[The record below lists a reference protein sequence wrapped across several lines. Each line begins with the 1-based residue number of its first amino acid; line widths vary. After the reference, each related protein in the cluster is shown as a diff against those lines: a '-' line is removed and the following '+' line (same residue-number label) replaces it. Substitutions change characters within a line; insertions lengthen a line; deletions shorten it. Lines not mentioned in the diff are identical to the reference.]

1 MTAIET
7 LAMFLAEGLRVPVA
21 TRTNA
26 QRHLTDTVGAW
37 VAGAA
42 TQEGRAL
49 LAFRPRGE
57 IDIGTPS
64 ALARL
69 SEIDNIHLASVTTP
83 GGIVIPAA
91 LTLAAAR
98 GADGVAL
105 TRAIVA
111 GVEAMVRLGLAIDGP
126 QVIYR
131 GIWPTY
137 FAAPFGTAAV
147 AAQLYG
153 FDAKQTAHTL
163 ALALTFAAS
172 GVGHHNAATTSRWF
186 AIAQAA
192 RNGLV
197 AARAA
202 QAGFTSDLSL
212 LDGDFLHGI
221 FGITP
226 NLDVFTQG
234 LGERFALDEASFKP
248 WCAARQ
254 TMAATQALKEIL
266 AGGVSP
272 AQIRAVEVAQPPPY
286 LKMTDHGVVS
296 GDRAS
301 HLTSLPYHLAI
312 AACDPDAE
320 FDVGQTP
327 QSVSESVRD
336 FMAKVTVV
344 ADAALLTHYPAAWPA
359 RLVVRTADGAHERLL
374 LNVPGDSAR
383 PLSDAELGRK
393 FRRFVAGAAGG
404 EATESLLAACAS
416 ALETAGAAGQL
427 VARIEGLLCRSS
439 NAEVGRLFTE
449 NAGGTARAN

>member
-7 LAMFLAEGLRVPVA
+7 LATFLAEGLRVPA
-21 TRTNA
+21 TTRANV

-37 VAGAA
+37 VAGAS

-49 LAFRPRGE
+49 LAFRPEGE
-57 IDIGTPS
+57 IDVGTAS

-69 SEIDNIHLASVTTP
+69 SEIDNIHLASATTP
-83 GGIVIPAA
+83 GGIIIPAA

-98 GADGVAL
+98 GADGAAL
-105 TRAIVA
+105 TGAIVA
-111 GVEAMVRLGLAIDGP
+111 GIEAMVRLGLAIDGP

-137 FAAPFGTAAV
+137 FAAPFGIAAV
-147 AAQLYG
+147 ASRLYG
-153 FDAKQTAHTL
+153 FDAKQTAHAL
-163 ALALTFAAS
+163 ALALTFAAP
-172 GVGHHNAATTSRWF
+172 GVGHHNAVTTSRWF

-202 QAGFTSDLSL
+202 QAGFTSDIGL
-212 LDGDFLHGI
+212 LDGGFLQGI

-226 NLDVFTQG
+226 NLDAFTQG
-234 LGERFALDEASFKP
+234 LGERFALDFALDEASFKP

-266 AGGVSP
+266 ADGVSP
-272 AQIRAVEVAQPPPY
+272 AQIHSVEVAVPPPY
-286 LKMTDHGVVS
+286 LKMTDHGVVA

-312 AACDPDAE
+312 AACDPDAA
-320 FDVGQTP
+320 FDIT
-327 QSVSESVRD
+327 QSPPSVPEPVRA
-336 FMAKVTVV
+336 FMAKVNVV
-344 ADAALLTHYPAAWPA
+344 ADAALLAHYPAAWPA
-359 RLVVRTADGAHERLL
+359 RLVVRTADGAHERLM
-374 LNVPGDSAR
+374 LNVPGDPAR
-383 PLSDAELGRK
+383 PLSDAELGLK

-404 EATESLLAACAS
+404 PAAESLLAACAF
-416 ALETAGAAGQL
+416 ALETTGAATQL
-427 VARIEGLLCRSS
+427 VARIEGLLSRISM
-439 NAEVGRLFTE
+439 L
-449 NAGGTARAN
+449 

>member
-7 LAMFLAEGLRVPVA
+7 LATFLAEDLRVPA
-21 TRTNA
+21 TTRANA

-49 LAFRPRGE
+49 LAFRPDGE
-57 IDIGTPS
+57 IDVGTPA

-69 SEIDNIHLASVTTP
+69 SEIDNIHLASATTP

-98 GADGVAL
+98 GADGAAL
-105 TRAIVA
+105 TGAIVA
-111 GVEAMVRLGLAIDGP
+111 GIEAMVRLGLAIDGA

-137 FAAPFGTAAV
+137 FAAPFGIAAV
-147 AAQLYG
+147 AARLHG
-153 FDAKQTAHTL
+153 LDAKQTGHAL
-163 ALALTFAAS
+163 ALALTFAAP

-186 AIAQAA
+186 AVAQAA

-212 LDGDFLHGI
+212 LDGGFLHGI

-226 NLDVFTQG
+226 NLEAFTQG

-266 AGGVSP
+266 ADGVLP
-272 AQIRAVEVAQPPPY
+272 VQIRSVEVAVPPPY

-320 FDVGQTP
+320 FDIA
-327 QSVSESVRD
+327 QSPPSVPEPVRA

-344 ADAALLTHYPAAWPA
+344 ADAALLAHYPAAWPA
-359 RLVVRTADGAHERLL
+359 RLVVRTADGAHERLM

-383 PLSDAELGRK
+383 PLSDAELGLK

-404 EATESLLAACAS
+404 EATESLLAACAF
-416 ALETAGAAGQL
+416 ALETTGAAAQL
-427 VARIEGLLCRSS
+427 VARIIRDRCIPRH
-439 NAEVGRLFTE
+439 F
-449 NAGGTARAN
+449 

>member
-7 LAMFLAEGLRVPVA
+7 LATFLAKDLRVPA
-21 TRTNA
+21 TTRANV

-49 LAFRPRGE
+49 LAFCPEGE
-57 IDIGTPS
+57 IDVGTAS

-69 SEIDNIHLASVTTP
+69 SEIDNIHLASATTP

-98 GADGVAL
+98 GADGAVL
-105 TRAIVA
+105 TGAIVA
-111 GVEAMVRLGLAIDGP
+111 GIEAMVRLGLAIDGP

-137 FAAPFGTAAV
+137 FAAPFGIAAV
-147 AAQLYG
+147 ASRLYG
-153 FDAKQTAHTL
+153 FDAKQTGHAL
-163 ALALTFAAS
+163 ALALTFAAP
-172 GVGHHNAATTSRWF
+172 GVGHHNATTTSRWF

-192 RNGLV
+192 RNGLI

-202 QAGFTSDLSL
+202 QAGFTSDLNL
-212 LDGDFLHGI
+212 LDGGFLHGI
-221 FGITP
+221 FGIAP
-226 NLDVFTQG
+226 NLVAFTKG
-234 LGERFALDEASFKP
+234 LGERFALDEASIKP

-266 AGGVSP
+266 TDGVSLT
-272 AQIRAVEVAQPPPY
+272 QIRSLEVAVPPPY

-312 AACDPDAE
+312 AACDPDAA
-320 FDVGQTP
+320 FDIA
-327 QSVSESVRD
+327 QSPPSVPEPVRA
-336 FMAKVTVV
+336 FMAKVTVL
-344 ADAALLTHYPAAWPA
+344 ADATLLSHYPAAWPA
-359 RLVVRTADGAHERLL
+359 RLVVRTADGAHQRLM
-374 LNVPGDSAR
+374 LNVPGDPAR
-383 PLSDAELGRK
+383 PLSDAELAIK

-404 EATESLLAACAS
+404 PAAESLLAACAF
-416 ALETAGAAGQL
+416 ALETTGAAAQL
-427 VARIEGLLCRSS
+427 MARIEGLVR
-439 NAEVGRLFTE
+439 T
-449 NAGGTARAN
+449 

>member
-7 LAMFLAEGLRVPVA
+7 LATFLAEGLRVPA
-21 TRTNA
+21 TTRANA

-42 TQEGRAL
+42 TQEGRTL
-49 LAFRPRGE
+49 LASRTDGE
-57 IDIGTPS
+57 IDVGTPS

-69 SEIDNIHLASVTTP
+69 SEIDNIHLASATTP
-83 GGIVIPAA
+83 GGIIIPAA

-98 GADGVAL
+98 GADGAAL
-105 TRAIVA
+105 TGAIVA
-111 GVEAMVRLGLAIDGP
+111 GIEAMVRLGLAIDGP

-137 FAAPFGTAAV
+137 FAAPFGIAAV
-147 AAQLYG
+147 AARLHG
-153 FDAKQTAHTL
+153 FDAEQTGHAL
-163 ALALTFAAS
+163 ALALTFAAP

-197 AARAA
+197 AARAT

-212 LDGDFLHGI
+212 LDGGFLHGI

-226 NLDVFTQG
+226 NLDAVTQG

-266 AGGVSP
+266 ADGVSHV
-272 AQIRAVEVAQPPPY
+272 QIRSVEVAQPPSY

-320 FDVGQTP
+320 FDIA
-327 QSVSESVRD
+327 QSPPSVPEPVRA
-336 FMAKVTVV
+336 FMAKVTVI
-344 ADAALLTHYPAAWPA
+344 ADAALLAHYPAAWPA
-359 RLVVRTADGAHERLL
+359 RLVVRTADGAHERLM
-374 LNVPGDSAR
+374 LNVPGDPAR
-383 PLSDAELGRK
+383 PLSDAELGLK

-404 EATESLLAACAS
+404 PAAESLLAACAF
-416 ALETAGAAGQL
+416 ALETTGAAAQL
-427 VARIEGLLCRSS
+427 VARIEGT
-439 NAEVGRLFTE
+439 V
-449 NAGGTARAN
+449 AG

>member
-7 LAMFLAEGLRVPVA
+7 LATFLAEGLRVPAA
-21 TRTNA
+21 TRANV

-42 TQEGRAL
+42 TQEGRSL
-49 LAFRPRGE
+49 LAFRPDDE
-57 IDIGTPS
+57 IDVGTPA

-69 SEIDNIHLASVTTP
+69 SEIDNIHLVSVTTP

-98 GADGVAL
+98 GADGAGL
-105 TRAIVA
+105 TSAIVA
-111 GVEAMVRLGLAIDGP
+111 GIEAMVRLGLAIDGP

-137 FAAPFGTAAV
+137 FGAPFGIAAV
-147 AAQLYG
+147 AARLYG
-153 FDAKQTAHTL
+153 FDAKQTAHAL
-163 ALALTFAAS
+163 ALALTFAAT
-172 GVGHHNAATTSRWF
+172 GVGHHNAVTTSRWF

-202 QAGFTSDLSL
+202 QAGFTSDLGL
-212 LDGDFLHGI
+212 LDGEFLKGT
-221 FGITP
+221 FGIQP
-226 NLDVFTQG
+226 NLDAFTKG

-254 TMAATQALKEIL
+254 TMTATQALKEIL
-266 AGGVSP
+266 ADGVPPS
-272 AQIRAVEVAQPPPY
+272 QIRSVEVAVPPPY

-312 AACDPDAE
+312 AACDADAE
-320 FDVGQTP
+320 FDIS
-327 QSVSESVRD
+327 QSPPSLPAPVRD

-344 ADAALLTHYPAAWPA
+344 ADPALLAHYPAAWPA
-359 RLVVRTADGAHERLL
+359 RLVVRTAAGARERLVL
-374 LNVPGDSAR
+374 HVPGDPAR
-383 PLSDAELGRK
+383 PLSEAELAGK
-393 FRRFVAGAAGG
+393 FRRFVTQAAGAPVA
-404 EATESLLAACAS
+404 ESMLAACAS
-416 ALETAGAAGQL
+416 ALETPRTAAKL
-427 VARIEGLLCRSS
+427 VAKIESLYPQ
-439 NAEVGRLFTE
+439 V
-449 NAGGTARAN
+449 

>member
-7 LAMFLAEGLRVPVA
+7 LATFLAEDLRVPA
-21 TRTNA
+21 TTRANA
-26 QRHLTDTVGAW
+26 QRHLTDTIGAW

-49 LAFRPRGE
+49 LAFRPDGE
-57 IDIGTPS
+57 IDVGTPA

-69 SEIDNIHLASVTTP
+69 SEIDNIHLASATTP

-98 GADGVAL
+98 GADGAAL
-105 TRAIVA
+105 TGAIVA
-111 GVEAMVRLGLAIDGP
+111 GIEAMVRLGLAIDGP

-137 FAAPFGTAAV
+137 FAAPFGIAAV
-147 AAQLYG
+147 AARLLSL
-153 FDAKQTAHTL
+153 DAKQTGHAL
-163 ALALTFAAS
+163 ALALTFAAP

-212 LDGDFLHGI
+212 LDGGFLHGI

-226 NLDVFTQG
+226 NLDAFTQG

-266 AGGVSP
+266 ADGVSP
-272 AQIRAVEVAQPPPY
+272 VQIRSVEVAQPPPY
-286 LKMTDHGVVS
+286 LKMTNHGVVS

-320 FDVGQTP
+320 FDIGQSP
-327 QSVSESVRD
+327 PSVPEPVRA

-344 ADAALLTHYPAAWPA
+344 ADAALLAHYPAAWPA
-359 RLVVRTADGAHERLL
+359 RLVVRTADGAHERLM
-374 LNVPGDSAR
+374 LNVPGDPAR
-383 PLSDAELGRK
+383 PLSDAELGLK

-404 EATESLLAACAS
+404 EATESLLADCAF
-416 ALETAGAAGQL
+416 ALETTGAAAQL
-427 VARIEGLLCRSS
+427 VARIIRDRCIPRH
-439 NAEVGRLFTE
+439 F
-449 NAGGTARAN
+449 